1 MGQFEIIKQ
10 KDGQFRF
17 HLRAGNNEII
27 LASEAYMTKDSCKK
41 GIESVRRN
49 SADRSK
55 FELLNSRDGK
65 VYFNLRAANGRVVG
79 VSETYKSEDARDNG
93 VKAVHTEA
101 PKARIIDL
109 TLRG

>member
-1 MGQFEIIKQ
+1 MGQFEIFKG

-17 HLRAGNNEII
+17 HLRTGNNEIV

-55 FELLNSRDGK
+55 FELLDSKDRK
-65 VYFNLRAANGRVVG
+65 IYFNLRAANGRVIG
-79 VSETYKSEDARDNG
+79 VSETYNSEEARSNG
-93 VKAVHTEA
+93 IMIVHTEA
-101 PKARIIDL
+101 PKAKIVDL
-109 TLRG
+109 TVKR

>member
-1 MGQFEIIKQ
+1 MGQFEIFKG

-17 HLRAGNNEII
+17 HLRTGNNEIV

-55 FELLNSRDGK
+55 FELLESRDHK
-65 VYFNLRAANGRVVG
+65 NYFNLRAANGRVVG
-79 VSETYKSEDARDNG
+79 VSETYNSEEARSHG
-93 VKAVHTEA
+93 IKVVHTEA
-101 PKARIIDL
+101 PKAKIVDL
-109 TLRG
+109 TVKG